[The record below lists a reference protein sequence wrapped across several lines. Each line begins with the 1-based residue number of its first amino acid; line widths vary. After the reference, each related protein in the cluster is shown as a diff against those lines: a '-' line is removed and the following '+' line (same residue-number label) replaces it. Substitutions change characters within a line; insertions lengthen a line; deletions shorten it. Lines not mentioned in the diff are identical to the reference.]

1 MTDASP
7 ASRRLPPLLVAACVA
22 AIAGVSWWLLKE
34 LAPVLR
40 PLLVAVILA
49 YILMPYHSRLSKRV
63 TAPVSLAILAAI
75 TVGLLLALALAVQVS
90 LNGMN
95 AEWPRFQRK
104 IDAGAKELQ
113 GILRTHAPDLMGE
126 SESPL
131 SDKVSEL
138 VAFAATPV
146 LSAAAS
152 AFIEA
157 CVVGLYLLFLLL
169 EASHFPDRVRK
180 AYAPDRAEEILDIA
194 GKVNSA
200 IVSYLMAKV
209 KSSLV
214 LAVPVGIIL
223 WLLGVKF
230 ALLWAVLTFLCNFIP
245 YLGSVTA
252 FALPVGFAFLQLDPG
267 WRPVAAAALLLACQI
282 ASASVVEP
290 MLLGKAVGL
299 SPLVILGS
307 LAFWGLLWQIPGM
320 LIAVPLTVVA
330 VIVMKHFDFTRPV
343 AKLMSASG
351 PEPRGM

>member
-1 MTDASP
+1 MPEQSSQTI
-7 ASRRLPPLLVAACVA
+7 RLPALVSAAAVML
-22 AIAGVSWWLLKE
+22 IAGVSWWLLKE

-49 YILMPYHSRLSKRV
+49 YILMPYHSRLRKRV
-63 TAPVSLAILAAI
+63 SAPVSLAILAAI
-75 TVGLLLALALAVQVS
+75 TIGILLGLALAIQMSVDA
-90 LNGMN
+90 MT
-95 AEWPRFQRK
+95 AEWPMFQGRL
-104 IDAGAKELQ
+104 DRGLASAQAYVHEQAPELMSE
-113 GILRTHAPDLMGE
+113 GDSPIGEKVRELMT
-126 SESPL
+126 
-131 SDKVSEL
+131 
-138 VAFAATPV
+138 FAAQPL

-152 AFIEA
+152 AFLEA

-180 AYAPDRAEEILDIA
+180 AYTEERAEEILDIA

-214 LAVPVGIIL
+214 LAVPVGLIL
-223 WLLGVKF
+223 GLLGVKF
-230 ALLWAVLTFLCNFIP
+230 ALLWAVLTFLCNFVP

-252 FALPVGFAFLQLDPG
+252 FVLPVGFAFLQLDPG
-267 WRPVAAAALLLACQI
+267 WRPVAVAVLLLGCQI

-307 LAFWGLLWQIPGM
+307 LAFWGLLWNIPGM

-330 VIVMKHFDFTRPV
+330 VIVMNHFDFTRPV
-343 AKLMSASG
+343 AKLMSTG
-351 PEPRGM
+351 